1 MRIRTIV
8 ILAAS
13 APVLCGC
20 GSAGSIAASR
30 SAPPGPVVLSVYIGT
45 SRVRLSPARLGAG
58 PMLLTVTNQG
68 RGSVSLLV
76 SRAGHGR
83 PIART
88 APINPGGVTQLK
100 LQLARGIYAV
110 NATPAGRRTDAQR
123 SRPPTVAPATLRV
136 GGQRAS
142 GGGQTLQP

>member
-13 APVLCGC
+13 APILCGC

-30 SAPPGPVVLSVYIGT
+30 PAPPGPVVLSVYIGT
-45 SRVRLSPARLGAG
+45 SRVRLSPARLGAA
-58 PMLLTVTNQG
+58 PMLLTVTNQS
-68 RGSVSLLV
+68 RRSASLLV
-76 SRAGHGR
+76 SRPGHGR

-88 APINPGGVTQLK
+88 TPINSGGVTQLK
-100 LQLARGIYAV
+100 LRLGRGTFAV
-110 NATPAGRRTDAQR
+110 NATPSGRRTDAQR

-136 GGQRAS
+136 GGERAS